1 LRPFLTTQKTTMPE
15 TTYIP
20 GQRWI
25 STAEPELGLGILT
38 EVAMRTLTLRFLAC
52 DETRTYAKD
61 TAPVSRVRIEAGDT
75 LETTNGDQLEVLSL
89 QEQTGIITYTC
100 RSSDGT
106 SQILD
111 ELELSHFMH
120 FSRPQD
126 RLLTGQIDKDHWFD
140 LRMETLQHRQRLAQN
155 ELIGLGGAR
164 TELLQHQ
171 LHIAR
176 EAGRLPHPRILLAD
190 EVGLGKTIE
199 ACLILHHLLLS
210 GQATRALILVPSP
223 LLHQWLVELMRRF
236 NLQFS
241 LFDEE
246 RCQAIEESGQAE
258 NPFLA
263 EQLVLCSLDLITEDP
278 KRLNQAL
285 DGEWDILI
293 VDEAHHLEWE
303 KDNPS
308 PAYQAVENLS
318 QAIPSILLLTATPEQ
333 LGREGHFARL
343 RLLDPDRYFS
353 LDLFLQQEEQ
363 YKPVAEA
370 TGQLVRETPLSS
382 AGRVA
387 IENILIDSSS
397 TELLD
402 QLCSADSDDEVRTQ
416 ARNRVVRL
424 LLDRYGPGRA
434 IFRNTR
440 ERVKGLGK
448 RELHDYPLS
457 LPEAYE
463 NHYANTVDSVFELL
477 NPEQLYQPQAEHLEW
492 WQFDPRVGWLIDLLR
507 SLQSEKLLLIC
518 AHADTASQLCE
529 ALRLR
534 EGMHAALFHENMSI
548 IERDRAAAWFA
559 DTEEGCQL
567 LICSEIG
574 SEGRNFQF
582 AHHLALF
589 DLPEDP
595 DLLEQR
601 IGRLDRIGQRE
612 QIRLHTPYFVNSAQ
626 EVLFRW
632 YHEGLGIFDQTCPAA
647 TEILSQLRP
656 ALMQAMEE
664 VQQEPEAFE
673 LLITTTQSLHKE
685 IRQKLKLGRDHL
697 LELNSCPDEQSIEL
711 KAAVAET
718 DQSAE
723 LQNFLGRVFDTI
735 GIETEHH
742 SARSIIIK
750 PSSRMRIDDFPSLPT
765 EGITATYQRSA
776 ALAHENWHFLTWEH
790 PIARHGIEG
799 YLDSE
804 MGNSSV
810 IAIKLPG
817 IKGNPLFLELL
828 YVLECSAP
836 KTLQAGRFLPPTLIR
851 TVVDQNLADMSKTL
865 SSEVVDKLRQ
875 QLNRKVAKK
884 IIQPLRDRITSI
896 LKQSNLIAD
905 EKRQAITTEAVA
917 KMTQHYQDETERL
930 AALSK
935 INPNIR
941 VKEIAIMNQ
950 QAEALANHMNSSR
963 VRLDSVRMIVG
974 V

>member
-1 LRPFLTTQKTTMPE
+1 MPD
-15 TTYIP
+15 TTYRP

-38 EVAMRTLTLRFLAC
+38 QVEARTLTLRFLAC
-52 DETRTYAKD
+52 DETRTYAKE
-61 TAPVSRVRIEAGDT
+61 TAPVSRVKLEPRDP
-75 LETTNGDQLEVLSL
+75 LETINGDKLEVLAL
-89 QEQTGIITYTC
+89 QEQAGLITYHC
-100 RSSDGT
+100 QSNSGEEV
-106 SQILD
+106 QLD

-140 LRMETLQHRQRLAQN
+140 LRLESLQHRQRLSQN

-246 RCQAIEESGQAE
+246 RCQAIEQSDQAE

-263 EQLVLCSLDLITEDP
+263 EQLVLCSLDLLTDTP
-278 KRLNQAL
+278 NRLDQAL
-285 DGEWDILI
+285 RGEWDILI

-303 KDNPS
+303 NNKPS
-308 PAYQAVENLS
+308 QAYQSVEALS
-318 QAIPSILLLTATPEQ
+318 QAIPSVLLLTATPEQ
-333 LGREGHFARL
+333 LGRAGHFARL

-353 LDLFLQQEEQ
+353 LDSFLAEEER
-363 YKPVAEA
+363 YHPVAEA
-370 TGQLVRETPLSS
+370 TARLVKEHPLSME
-382 AGRVA
+382 GRAA
-387 IENILIDSSS
+387 IMDILDAPS
-397 TELLD
+397 TTQLLD
-402 QLCSADSDDEVRTQ
+402 LLCSENSDETETVQ
-416 ARNRVVRL
+416 ARNKVVRL

-448 RELHDYPLS
+448 RELHDYPLP
-457 LPEAYE
+457 LPEV
-463 NHYANTVDSVFELL
+463 YASQTDTSVEPMQQLS
-477 NPEQLYQPQAEHLEW
+477 PERLYSETPTNGDW
-492 WQFDPRVGWLIDLLR
+492 WLFDPRLDWLIALLKDL
-507 SLQSEKLLLIC
+507 QGEKLLLIC
-518 AHADTASQLCE
+518 AHADTAIE
-529 ALRLR
+529 IADALRQR
-534 EGMHAALFHENMSI
+534 EGIQAALFNEQMSI
-548 IERDRAAAWFA
+548 VERDRAAAWFA
-559 DTEEGCQL
+559 DLEQGCQL

-589 DLPEDP
+589 DLPADP

-612 QIRLHTPYFVNSAQ
+612 QIRLHTPYFQNSAQ

-632 YHEGLGIFDQTCPAA
+632 YNEGLKLFNQTCPAGS
-647 TEILSQLRP
+647 EILNQLRP
-656 ALMQAMEE
+656 ALIQSMEE
-664 VQQEPEAFE
+664 AQHEPEALE
-673 LLITTTQSLHKE
+673 VLIATTQSLYEE
-685 IRQKLKLGRDHL
+685 ISNKLKQGRDHL
-697 LELNSCPDEQSIEL
+697 LELNSCPDEESVEL
-711 KAAVAET
+711 ISAVGEI

-723 LQNFLGRVFDTI
+723 LQNYMGRVFDTI

-742 SARSIIIK
+742 TARSIVIK
-750 PSSRMRIDDFPSLPT
+750 PSSRMMIDDFPTLPE
-765 EGITATYQRSA
+765 EGVTATYQRA
-776 ALAHENWHFLTWEH
+776 TALAHENWHFLTWEH
-790 PIARHGIEG
+790 PIVSHGIEG
-799 YLDSE
+799 YLDSD

-810 IAIKLPG
+810 IALKLPG
-817 IKGNPLFLELL
+817 IKGNPLMLELL
-828 YVLECSAP
+828 FVLECSAP
-836 KTLQAGRFLPPTLIR
+836 KSLQAGRFLPPTLIR
-851 TVVDQNLADMSKTL
+851 TVVDQNLSDMSETL
-865 SSEVVDKLRQ
+865 TTKVVDKLRKP
-875 QLNRKVAKK
+875 LEKNIAKK
-884 IIQPLRDRITSI
+884 IIQPLRERITSV
-896 LKQSNLIAD
+896 LKKSIEIAD
-905 EKRQAITTEAVA
+905 EARLVTTREAVES
-917 KMTQHYQDETERL
+917 MERHYLYEIERL
-930 AALSK
+930 EALRK

-941 VKEIAIMNQ
+941 SIEIETLRQ
-950 QAEALANHMNSSR
+950 QSQALSEHMSLSR